1 MLAERHGFDA
11 GPAYTVAMQFFSPRP
26 KPVPSPA
33 EALPGRPDPIVE
45 PGTHTVLGTPIAGP
59 WPEGTETAVFGL
71 GCFWGAEKAFWELP
85 GVVSTA
91 VGYAGGYTP
100 NPTYREACT
109 GQTGHAEVVQ
119 VAFDPKRISYE
130 QLLKTF
136 WEDHDPTQGLRQGND
151 LGSQYRS
158 IIVPRSAEQRRLA
171 EMSRD
176 AYQQYLT
183 AAGYGEITT
192 EIKDSDEFFYAEDY
206 HQQYLD
212 KVPNGYCPIH
222 ATGVKLPEG
231 FAVAPL
237 RYVD

>member
-1 MLAERHGFDA
+1 
-11 GPAYTVAMQFFSPRP
+11 MQFFGFCT
-26 KPVPSPA
+26 PSMPTPDD
-33 EALPGRPDPIVE
+33 ALPGRSEPIVQ
-45 PGTHTVLGTPIAGP
+45 PGIHTILGTPIAGP
-59 WPEGTETAVFGL
+59 WPEGTETAIFGL

-109 GQTGHAEVVQ
+109 GKTGHAEVVL
-119 VAFDPKRISYE
+119 VAYDPKRISYE

-136 WEDHDPTQGLRQGND
+136 WEDHDPTQAMRQGND
-151 LGSQYRS
+151 VGTQYRS
-158 IIVPRSAEQRRLA
+158 IIIATTPEQLRLA

-176 AYQQYLT
+176 AYQRMLT
-183 AAGYGEITT
+183 AAGYGQIQT
-192 EIKDSDEFFYAEDY
+192 EIKLGGDFFYAEDY

-222 ATGVKLPEG
+222 ATGVKLPDD
-231 FAVAPL
+231 FKVTPL
-237 RYVD
+237 QYVE